1 MRINDHH
8 TGPSPPPPPL
18 TIGVLSDTHGQL
30 APEVVDRI
38 GGMDLVLHAGD
49 IDGPEILQALGKP
62 DKVKA
67 VRGNMDLGKWSQT
80 LPHEE
85 FVAAGDI
92 LIYMIHDLH
101 RVSIDPASAD
111 VRIVVSGHT
120 HRPAAVQRNGVLY
133 LNPGS
138 PSFPRGGHKPSIA
151 QIEIAA
157 DRFTYRHIH
166 F

>member
-1 MRINDHH
+1 MPDKDHH
-8 TGPSPPPPPL
+8 ADPVDRPPSL

-30 APEVVDRI
+30 DPEVMDCLCRL
-38 GGMDLVLHAGD
+38 DLVLHAGD
-49 IDGPEILQALGKP
+49 IDRPEILQALGKP

-67 VRGNMDLGKWSQT
+67 VRGNMDLGPWSQK

-85 FVAAGDI
+85 FVAVGDI

-101 RVSIDPASAD
+101 RISIDPVSAD
-111 VRIVVSGHT
+111 VRIVISGHT
-120 HRPAAVQRNGVLY
+120 HRPAAAQQDGVLY

-138 PSFPRGGHKPSIA
+138 PSFPRGGHKASMA
-151 QIEIAA
+151 QIDIVA
-157 DRFTYRHIH
+157 DRFAYRHIH